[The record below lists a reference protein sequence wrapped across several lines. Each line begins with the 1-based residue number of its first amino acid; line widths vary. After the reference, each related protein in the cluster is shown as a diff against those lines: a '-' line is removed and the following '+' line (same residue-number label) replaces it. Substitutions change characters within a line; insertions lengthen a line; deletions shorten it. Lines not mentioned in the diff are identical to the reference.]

1 MAKKVIF
8 SGIQPSGELHIGNYL
23 GAIQNWLRM
32 LDEYDCIFCIVD
44 YHAITAPYDQKE
56 LPQRVYEA
64 AVAYIA
70 SGLVPERC
78 TVFVQSDVPE
88 HVELEWLL
96 GTVTPIGDLF
106 RMTQYKDKAKDF
118 AQGQSVASGLLCY
131 PILQAADILL
141 YKAHGVPVGED
152 QAQHLELTREIARN
166 FNRRF
171 GEVFPEPATMLSEAR
186 RILGLD
192 GERKMSKSLGNHI
205 GLTET
210 PEQIWEKLRPA
221 KTDPARVRRTDKGD
235 PEKCN
240 IFTSYHRFFTP
251 AADLE
256 RCAEGCRTAGIGC
269 IDCKKVLFA
278 HLRAVLDP
286 IRERADEIR
295 GRRDYVLDA
304 LDRGAR
310 HCKEIATQTIR
321 EVRAAMGIVPRR

>member
-23 GAIQNWLRM
+23 GAIQNWLRL

-56 LPQRVYEA
+56 LPTRVYEA

-88 HVELEWLL
+88 HTELEWLL

-106 RMTQYKDKAKDF
+106 RMTQYKDKSKDF
-118 AQGQSVASGLLCY
+118 GQSQSVASGLLCY

-141 YKAHGVPVGED
+141 YKAAAVPVGED

-171 GEVFPEPATMLSEAR
+171 GAVFPEPATLLSEAKR
-186 RILGLD
+186 VLGVD

-205 GLTET
+205 GLTEA
-210 PEQIWEKLRPA
+210 PEQIWEKLRTA
-221 KTDPARVRRTDKGD
+221 KTDPARIRRSDKGD
-235 PEKCN
+235 PDKCN
-240 IFTSYHRFFTP
+240 IFNYHRFFTP
-251 AADLE
+251 KGEQDC
-256 RCAEGCRTAGIGC
+256 CAEGCRTAAIGC
-269 IDCKKVLFA
+269 VDCKKVLFTQ
-278 HLRAVLDP
+278 LRKVLDP
-286 IRERADEIR
+286 VRERANEVR
-295 GRRDYVLDA
+295 GQRDYVLDA
-304 LDRGAR
+304 LDAGAR
-310 HCKEIATQTIR
+310 HCKEIATRTIA
-321 EVRAAMGIVPRR
+321 ESRAAMGMLPRR